1 MKNEM
6 PFHSNPLVNKNKIKK
21 RKKEND
27 DEVYIRRNLFHS
39 KTFASKLLL
48 KFASNIIDPIIVC
61 LQTLKFEPEN
71 RKKEEIEM
79 TIPYLK
85 TLDNFKDY
93 VQFQEKEKSSL
104 DLMAKFA
111 KITFYQYNRENTILK
126 RTGSLNDIFYILL
139 NGTIDK
145 YTLVFQKVSVTL
157 EQYLYYLVKLE
168 LVNEYEIIK
177 NCHKLNKSIINIG
190 GDVLSI
196 SNFFKKNKK
205 FNYYEMQKQA
215 EMELTDLNFDGNFYQ
230 KGMLKRVPSIEN
242 FLKIFDFNKNVRKNE
257 GKPKINIWLGK
268 YRLASHLMKGQFFSN
283 ISDESIKENNIYI
296 CKSNCDIGQIDRN
309 KFIEN
314 EIYLSI
320 QLKVQKLF
328 AKTKNDF
335 YLFHGIKDEK
345 FLNDY
350 APFMLYKKFNKGEK
364 ICLQGGLYEGVYLIL
379 DGEISLT
386 TQTNIDNIGKLLV
399 NIVFSIRGFPEYI
412 PKINSLEIIREFNK
426 RHQVL
431 YNREDI
437 PYNDYA
443 ELKNIPIAKY
453 KKYEFIGLNELYDY
467 KTELFNFTAEITSK
481 EATLLFMTKNNFSL
495 MMGREASLY
504 NAVIPI
510 VEYKIQ
516 YIAGK
521 LRAYNEQCIKIFTQN
536 ITSPKG
542 IKSNSNYNSTTNIHS
557 KNNKSITL
565 NSNKFNN
572 TSYYSTINTNSVSR
586 NKIEDNI
593 MFHKTFFSKEFKIKN
608 KINLNKINFHQTIKY
623 PFKKKNNNEY
633 DISDFQKILNT
644 ERLNPQNNEYKNN
657 CLKNNIESN
666 KALNRSKYDS
676 IYESKTPSRILNN
689 ESKFFSR
696 DRIIYDYR
704 GTLLNRFIK
713 LNINNDNSTFH
724 NSNSNI
730 NRLKNK
736 FFYPS
741 YSNMM
746 KNTGKK
752 KMFPIIMKK
761 NNFNCFIRESNKI
774 N

>member
-6 PFHSNPLVNKNKIKK
+6 PFHYNPLLNKNKIKK
-21 RKKEND
+21 KRKKSE
-27 DEVYIRRNLFHS
+27 DELHSKRNLFHS

-93 VQFQEKEKSSL
+93 VQFQEKEKSSF

-157 EQYLYYLVKLE
+157 EQYLYYLVKIE
-168 LVNEYEIIK
+168 LINEYEIIK
-177 NCHKLNKSIINIG
+177 NCHKLNKSIVNIG
-190 GDVLSI
+190 GNVLSI
-196 SNFFKKNKK
+196 STFFQRNKK
-205 FNYYEMQKQA
+205 FNYYEMQKKA
-215 EMELTDLNFDGNFYQ
+215 EMELTNLNFDGNCYQ
-230 KGMLKRVPSIEN
+230 QGMLKRVPSIEN
-242 FLKIFDFNKNVRKNE
+242 FLKVFDFNENVRKNG
-257 GKPKINIWLGK
+257 GKPRINIWLGK
-268 YRLASHLMKGQFFSN
+268 YRLAAHLMKGQFFSN

-309 KFIEN
+309 QFIEN

-335 YLFHGIKDEK
+335 YLFHGIKDDK

-379 DGEISLT
+379 EGEISLT

-412 PKINSLEIIREFNK
+412 PKINSLEIIKEFNK

-431 YNREDI
+431 YNREEI
-437 PYNDYA
+437 PYSDYA
-443 ELKNIPIAKY
+443 ELKNIPIATY

-467 KTELFNFTAEITSK
+467 KTELFNFTAEITSN
-481 EATLLFMTKNNFSL
+481 EATLLFITKNNFSL

-504 NAVIPI
+504 NSVIPI

-536 ITSPKG
+536 LTPSKG
-542 IKSNSNYNSTTNIHS
+542 IKSNNIYNSTTNIHS
-557 KNNKSITL
+557 NNNKSITSK
-565 NSNKFNN
+565 SNKFNN
-572 TSYYSTINTNSVSR
+572 TSYYSTINSNSASR
-586 NKIEDNI
+586 NNIEDKI
-593 MFHKTFFSKEFKIKN
+593 KFQRTFNGKEFKIKN
-608 KINLNKINFHQTIKY
+608 KININKLNFYQTSK
-623 PFKKKNNNEY
+623 FSFKNNKEF

-644 ERLNPQNNEYKNN
+644 ERLNSQNNKYKNN
-657 CLKNNIESN
+657 FLKKNTQSN
-666 KALNRSKYDS
+666 KALNKSKYDS
-676 IYESKTPSRILNN
+676 IYESKSPSRILNID
-689 ESKFFSR
+689 SKFCCR

-704 GTLLNRFIK
+704 GTLLNKCIK
-713 LNINNDNSTFH
+713 LNINNDNSNFQNL
-724 NSNSNI
+724 NSSI
-730 NRLKNK
+730 KRLNNK
-736 FFYPS
+736 FFFPS
-741 YSNMM
+741 YNIKM
-746 KNTGKK
+746 KNLEKK

-761 NNFNCFIRESNKI
+761 NNINCFIRESNKI

>member
-1 MKNEM
+1 MENKM
-6 PFHSNPLVNKNKIKK
+6 PFHNNPLINKNKIKK
-21 RKKEND
+21 RKKES
-27 DEVYIRRNLFHS
+27 DELVYTKRTLFHS
-39 KTFASKLLL
+39 RTFASKLFL

-85 TLDNFKDY
+85 TLDNFNDY
-93 VQFQEKEKSSL
+93 VQFQEKEKSSF

-111 KITFYQYNRENTILK
+111 KITFYKYNRENTILK
-126 RTGSLNDIFYILL
+126 RTGSSNDIFYILL

-145 YTLVFQKVSVTL
+145 YTLVFQKVSATL

-190 GDVLSI
+190 GDEFSL
-196 SNFFKKNKK
+196 SNFFNRNKK
-205 FNYYEMQKQA
+205 FNYLEMQKQA
-215 EMELTDLNFDGNFYQ
+215 EMELTNLNFDGNYYQ

-242 FLKIFDFNKNVRKNE
+242 FLKIFDFNKNVRNND
-257 GKPKINIWLGK
+257 GKPKINVWLGK

-283 ISDESIKENNIYI
+283 ISDEFIKENNIYI

-314 EIYLSI
+314 EIHLSI
-320 QLKVQKLF
+320 QLKMQRLF
-328 AKTKNDF
+328 SKAKNDF
-335 YLFHGIKDEK
+335 YLFHGINDEK
-345 FLNDY
+345 FLHDY
-350 APFMLYKKFNKGEK
+350 APFMMYKKFNKGEK
-364 ICLQGGLYEGVYLIL
+364 IFLQGGLYEGVYLIL
-379 DGEISLT
+379 DGEITLT
-386 TQTNIDNIGKLLV
+386 TQSNIDNIGKLLI
-399 NIVFSIRGFPEYI
+399 NIVFSINSFPEYI

-443 ELKNIPIAKY
+443 QLKNIPVATY
-453 KKYEFIGLNELYDY
+453 KQYEFIGLNELYDY
-467 KTELFNFTAEITSK
+467 KTELFNFTAEITSNQ
-481 EATLLFMTKNNFSL
+481 ATLLFITKNNFSL

-516 YIAGK
+516 YIAGR

-536 ITSPKG
+536 ITPSKG
-542 IKSNSNYNSTTNIHS
+542 IKANYNYNSTSNIHN
-557 KNNKSITL
+557 NNKNITIK
-565 NSNKFNN
+565 NNKFNN
-572 TSYYSTINTNSVSR
+572 TSYYSTIYNNSSSR
-586 NKIEDNI
+586 NNKEDNI
-593 MFHKTFFSKEFKIKN
+593 RFHRTFIGKDFKIKN
-608 KINLNKINFHQTIKY
+608 KNNINKINFYQTNNY
-623 PFKKKNNNEY
+623 HFKNNNEF
-633 DISDFQKILNT
+633 DISDFKKILKT
-644 ERLNPQNNEYKNN
+644 ERLNSQNNEYKNN
-657 CLKNNIESN
+657 YLKNNIDSN
-666 KALNRSKYDS
+666 KVLNRSKYES
-676 IYESKTPSRILNN
+676 IYESKTPSKIISTEPKL
-689 ESKFFSR
+689 FCR

-704 GTLLNRFIK
+704 GTLLNRFIN
-713 LNINNDNSTFH
+713 LNINNENSIFH
-724 NSNSNI
+724 NSNSKANKI
-730 NRLKNK
+730 NCK

-741 YSNMM
+741 YNNIVKSS
-746 KNTGKK
+746 GKK

-761 NNFNCFIRESNKI
+761 NNYNCFMKESNKI
-774 N
+774 E